1 MGFLDSLKIYMRT
14 GVWTRSL
21 LTKYSSW
28 ETMAPA
34 YAMTDEETYVRDGFR
49 KNTLVYRCVMLLA
62 NSMASARLMGVVDT
76 PEGETELPTADPLSK
91 LLERPSTD
99 HTGQRDFVIEMVMR
113 MMLTGEFP
121 MYKVPGER
129 TGRTVELQPLASSR
143 IEVQRKTNGD
153 KLYLY
158 KPDPSKAPK
167 KLAPGEVIFLKFRD
181 PVNRDRGLAPLAAA
195 ARETDT
201 DNVITDWRN
210 SFFANGGIPPGVLTT
225 EQPASKE
232 QLQEWSVMWR
242 AQYGGA
248 RNAGKTPALA
258 GGLTYQATG
267 VKPGELDFGN
277 LTGLSETR
285 ICQAFGVP
293 PILVGAKVGLDRST
307 YANYQ
312 HARRSFWEE
321 TVIPLLSFVLDGM
334 TEGLTSVGDKRRVA
348 ADTSK
353 VPALQEDA
361 DKKAERLGKAW
372 ERGAAKRNEYREAIG
387 LDPEADGDVYKVA
400 NDAMAQPAE
409 EEVTA

>member
-1 MGFLDSLKIYMRT
+1 MGFWQNFKTYLAT
-14 GVWTRSL
+14 GHVVRASTL
-21 LTKYSSW
+21 VKYSSW
-28 ETMAPA
+28 ETLAPA
-34 YAMTDEETYVRDGFR
+34 YPMVDGDRFVAEGFR
-49 KNTLVYRCVMLLA
+49 KNTLVYRCVTLLA
-62 NSMASARLMGVVDT
+62 NSMATARLMGVVDT
-76 PEGETELPTADPLSK
+76 PEGEAELPTADPLAK

-99 HTGQRDFVIEMVMR
+99 HTGQRDFVIELVMR
-113 MMLTGEFP
+113 MCLTGEFP

-129 TGRTVELQPLASSR
+129 TGRTVELQPLASDR
-143 IEVQRKTNGD
+143 IEVERKASGD
-153 KLYLY
+153 KVYVY
-158 KPDPSKAPK
+158 RPDPSKGAKRLRP
-167 KLAPGEVIFLKFRD
+167 EQVIFLKFRD
-181 PVNRDRGLAPLAAA
+181 PINRDRGLAPLAAA

-225 EQPASKE
+225 EQPASPE
-232 QLQEWSVMWR
+232 QLHEWSVMWR
-242 AQYGGA
+242 QQFGGTK
-248 RNAGKTPALA
+248 NAGKTPALA

-293 PILVGAKVGLDRST
+293 PILIGAKVGLDRST

-321 TVIPLLSFVLDGM
+321 TVIPLLAFVLDGM
-334 TEGLTSVGDKRRVA
+334 TEGLTQTGDRRRVA

-387 LDPEADGDVYKVA
+387 LDSEPDGDVYKVA
-400 NDAMAQPAE
+400 ESADQEAVAG
-409 EEVTA
+409 